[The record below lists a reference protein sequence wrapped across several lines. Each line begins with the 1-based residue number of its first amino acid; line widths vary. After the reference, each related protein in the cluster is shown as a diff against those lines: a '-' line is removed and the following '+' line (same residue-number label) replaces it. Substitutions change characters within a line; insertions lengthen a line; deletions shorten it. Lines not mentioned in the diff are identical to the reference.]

1 MRLKMRLSA
10 ENINFDING
19 KSILKNVSFSFAEGK
34 RTGIIGANG
43 AGKSTLLKILC
54 LLNKKFTGEVKIDG
68 EDIKKISRRQL
79 AQMIAILTQ
88 ERDVP
93 LDTTVRQLTSYGRFP
108 HRGLFDRGN
117 AKEDIEAVNWALE
130 VTQMTKLENRQVS
143 SLSGGERQ
151 RAWLSMTLAQRPK
164 ILLLDEPTTYLDI
177 KHQLEVMNIIS
188 DVNKRYGMT
197 IIMVLHDL
205 NQARMFTDELIV
217 INNQTIFR
225 HGNPR
230 TILNADLI
238 KEVFGVKT
246 EIFKNDRNETIL
258 LPIEVE
264 K

>member
-10 ENINFDING
+10 ENINFEING

-117 AKEDIEAVNWALE
+117 AKEDITAVNWALE

-217 INNQTIFR
+217 INNQTIFQ